1 VTTGARPTADFIRAK
16 IADDLAAGRAAEPA
30 LRAEKGGRVVTR
42 FPPEPNGYLHVG
54 HVASICLNFGVAEE
68 FGGRCHLR
76 FDDTNPVK
84 EEQKFIDAIIE
95 DVRWLGFDWGEHL
108 YYASDYFEQLH
119 DWAVALIR
127 AGRAYVCDLSAD
139 QIREYRGTLTAPG
152 RPSPWR
158 ERAVA
163 ENLDLFARMRG
174 GEFPDGTRTLRA
186 KIDMASPNVNLRD
199 PILYRI
205 LHARHPRTGDA
216 WCIYPT
222 YDWAHGQSDSIEGIT
237 HSLCTLEF
245 EDHRPLY
252 DWFIDALG
260 IHHPQQIEFARVNV
274 SYMVTSKRRLHRL
287 VAEGHVRG
295 WDDPR
300 MSTVAGM
307 RRRGYTPEAL
317 RRFCQVAGLAK
328 RNRVV
333 DVALLEHALRE
344 DLNRRAPR
352 FMGVL
357 RPLRVVVENYPEGR
371 TEELEAV
378 NNPEDPAAG
387 TRAVPFSRELLVER
401 DDFMEDPP
409 RKFHRLAPGREVR
422 LRYAYLVTCTGVEKD
437 PRTGEVSLV
446 RCRYDP
452 ATRGGSAPDGRRVQ
466 GTIHWVS
473 APHAVAAEVRL
484 YDRLYTRPVP
494 GEADDD
500 GPGGS
505 TAPSG
510 AEAKARDFIDDIN
523 PASLEIVKDARV
535 EPRLA
540 DPSPGLRFQ
549 LERLGYFCADP
560 DGRPGAPVFNR
571 TVTLRDSWAK
581 ASAGGAGGGASEG
594 GASGGEA

>member
-1 VTTGARPTADFIRAK
+1 
-16 IADDLAAGRAAEPA
+16 
-30 LRAEKGGRVVTR
+30 
-42 FPPEPNGYLHVG
+42 
-54 HVASICLNFGVAEE
+54 
-68 FGGRCHLR
+68 
-76 FDDTNPVK
+76 
-84 EEQKFIDAIIE
+84 
-95 DVRWLGFDWGEHL
+95 
-108 YYASDYFEQLH
+108 
-119 DWAVALIR
+119 
-127 AGRAYVCDLSAD
+127 
-139 QIREYRGTLTAPG
+139 
-152 RPSPWR
+152 
-158 ERAVA
+158 
-163 ENLDLFARMRG
+163 
-174 GEFPDGTRTLRA
+174 
-186 KIDMASPNVNLRD
+186 
-199 PILYRI
+199 
-205 LHARHPRTGDA
+205 
-216 WCIYPT
+216 
-222 YDWAHGQSDSIEGIT
+222 
-237 HSLCTLEF
+237 
-245 EDHRPLY
+245 
-252 DWFIDALG
+252 
-260 IHHPQQIEFARVNV
+260 
-274 SYMVTSKRRLHRL
+274 MVTSKRRLHRL

-307 RRRGYTPEAL
+307 RRRGFTPEAL

-371 TEELEAV
+371 VEELEAV

-387 TRAVPFSRELLVER
+387 TRTVPFSRELFIER

-437 PRTGEVSLV
+437 AGTGEVALV

-473 APHAVAAEVRL
+473 APHAAAAEVRL

-500 GPGGS
+500 GP
-505 TAPSG
+505 PLSG
-510 AEAKARDFIDDIN
+510 APAKGRDFIEDIN
-523 PASLEIVKDARV
+523 PASLEVVEGARV
-535 EPRLA
+535 EPSLA

-581 ASAGGAGGGASEG
+581 ASAAGAEAGA
-594 GASGGEA
+594 GASGGGGAA